1 MSGTRALVASSGRV
15 VPEERFDL
23 LVHVL
28 AQLPDEVTLQV
39 FGDGPDRPRLERLA
53 CAYRLSERLHI
64 SPAPPAGGSC
74 QVVHPS
80 LLNAA
85 TAPIQSIDSI
95 TLDASAESVGGGR
108 PGLVNTLAE
117 LVAALSRDD
126 DPPASLRADPELL
139 AGERVAIVTNHP
151 APYRVPLFEQIA
163 ERVEGAR
170 TTFRVF
176 FLARA
181 AADRAWM
188 RSEGEMGFEH
198 TFLRSVQ
205 LPFRKRPPAVPLRL
219 EGELDRFSPTILVAG
234 GFSPFVALRLA
245 RYAHRRQVTLGLWSG
260 EHGAMGTAKSR
271 PRLRERRWLANRA
284 SFGISYG
291 SRSAEYLRQLRSD
304 LPVVYGRNTS
314 TFPAPRMRREDAR
327 ELEILTVGDLASPR
341 KGIDVLIDALAQAS
355 HLRCRLTVVG
365 GGKLLPDLRKRASG
379 DRRVRFLGALPPD
392 RVRELYGQADV
403 FAFPSRADVF
413 GLAPVEAMGAGLATI
428 VAAAPG
434 MVADLCVHGRNS
446 LVIDGDD
453 PASWAA
459 GVECVVLDADL
470 RARLAAEGARTI
482 ERRWTVEH
490 SAGALIAGLRLGVL
504 TRAHLDPMS
513 CPDRLS
519 SREEERPSQAL
530 TR

>member
-1 MSGTRALVASSGRV
+1 MSGTRTLAASSRRLE
-15 VPEERFDL
+15 PEERFDL
-23 LVHVL
+23 LIHVL
-28 AQLPDEVTLQV
+28 AQLPDEVTLEV
-39 FGDGPDRPRLERLA
+39 FGDGPGRPHLERLA
-53 CAYRLSERLHI
+53 GAYGISERLCI
-64 SPAPPAGGSC
+64 SPDPPDDGSC

-85 TAPIQSIDSI
+85 KAPLRSIDSI
-95 TLDASAESVGGGR
+95 TLDASAAGAQGSR

-117 LVAALSRDD
+117 LVAALSRDH
-126 DPPASLRADPELL
+126 DPPASLRADPQLL
-139 AGERVAIVTNHP
+139 AGERVAVVTNHP

-163 ERVEGAR
+163 ARVGGAG
-170 TTFRVF
+170 TSFRVF

-181 AADRAWM
+181 AADRSWM
-188 RSEGEMGFEH
+188 RPDAEIGFEH
-198 TFLRSVQ
+198 TFVRSVQ
-205 LPFRKRPPAVPLRL
+205 LPVRKRPPALPLRL
-219 EGELDRFSPTILVAG
+219 EAELDRFSPTMLVVG
-234 GFSPFVALRLA
+234 GFSPFIAPRLA
-245 RYAHRRQVTLGLWSG
+245 RYAHRRQIPLGLWSG
-260 EHGAMGTAKSR
+260 EHGDMATAKSR
-271 PRLRERRWLANRA
+271 TRLTERRWLANRA

-314 TFPAPRMRREDAR
+314 TFPAPRVRREDSR
-327 ELEILTVGDLASPR
+327 EVEILTVGDLASPR
-341 KGIDVLIDALAQAS
+341 KGIDVLIDALAQAR

-365 GGKLLPDLRKRASG
+365 GGKLLPDLTKRASG
-379 DRRVRFLGALPPD
+379 DSRIRFIGALPPD
-392 RVRELYGQADV
+392 RVRELYGEADV

-453 PASWAA
+453 PASWAG

-482 ERRWTVEH
+482 DRRWTVAH
-490 SAGALIAGLRLGVL
+490 SADALIAGLRLGVL
-504 TRAHLDPMS
+504 TRAHLDPVP
-513 CPDRLS
+513 CQDPLS
-519 SREEERPSQAL
+519 SRVEESPSQAL